1 MPQEEQSQQSAEV
14 LSAGLRITIT
24 LRGKTIADSVI
35 MMIPNDKEQLVA
47 MIKKIVD
54 GQCENLI
61 V

>member
-1 MPQEEQSQQSAEV
+1 MSQEEQSQQSAEV